1 MLQKTKHV
9 QVDLNSNYNCKV
21 QMSYSIR
28 TLYTYKM
35 ESNLINISLQI
46 IIAKYDLPIREWV
59 LLY

>member
-1 MLQKTKHV
+1 
-9 QVDLNSNYNCKV
+9 
-21 QMSYSIR
+21 MSYSIR